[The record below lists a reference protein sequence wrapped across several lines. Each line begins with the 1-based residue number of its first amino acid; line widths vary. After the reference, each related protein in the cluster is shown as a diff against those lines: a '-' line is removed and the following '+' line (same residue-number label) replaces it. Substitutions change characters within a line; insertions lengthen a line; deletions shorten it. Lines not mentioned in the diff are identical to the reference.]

1 MSLGLTLLLLVA
13 VLLAPD
19 DFSVPAVCELLCG
32 LERRCKRDGKHSD
45 QDGDGRR
52 RHVRGN
58 ALLVERLGPVEELQ
72 GEVHGCVGPSARPSI
87 MRGLFVGRCM
97 LL

>member
-1 MSLGLTLLLLVA
+1 MLI
-13 VLLAPD
+13 
-19 DFSVPAVCELLCG
+19 FRY
-32 LERRCKRDGKHSD
+32 RRFAASSEGRKRDGKHSD

-72 GEVHGCVGPSARPSI
+72 GEVHGSVLAGWYGAEARRRDVGQINASKAKWRPPLHTS
-87 MRGLFVGRCM
+87 
-97 LL
+97 